1 MCRSG
6 GAEEEVQRRRCR
18 GEGELDCYLSELSK
32 RREGRGRGVEGGEER
47 GEVGAGVGRRG
58 DE

>member
-1 MCRSG
+1 MQKWG
-6 GAEEEVQRRRCR
+6 CR